1 LAIYDR
7 VMTKFVALELTANL
21 IHFYEPLFG
30 RFSEI
35 ASDKTFAWQTAVA
48 LCHGDLGA
56 FRVLR
61 HIAAI
66 WRRDPVTALY

>member
-1 LAIYDR
+1 MAIYDR

-35 ASDKTFAWQTAVA
+35 AERQDLRVADRCCLMSRGSRGFPGPAAYRSDLA
-48 LCHGDLGA
+48 
-56 FRVLR
+56 
-61 HIAAI
+61 
-66 WRRDPVTALY
+66 P